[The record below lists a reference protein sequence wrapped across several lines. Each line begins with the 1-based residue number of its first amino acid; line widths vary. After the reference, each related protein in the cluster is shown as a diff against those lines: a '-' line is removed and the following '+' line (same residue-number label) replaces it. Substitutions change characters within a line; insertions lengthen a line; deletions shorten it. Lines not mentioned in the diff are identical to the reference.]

1 LVEIKDD
8 KLLIERVREA
18 LRKRKRSNQ
27 YYSMPQS
34 NTVVVTN
41 SDDVIQL
48 HPTNYQRRQPPQAL
62 SQPHIAH
69 HLTVHYHP

>member
-1 LVEIKDD
+1 
-8 KLLIERVREA
+8 
-18 LRKRKRSNQ
+18 
-27 YYSMPQS
+27 MPQS